1 MRVFAFLTMYIA
13 YLDEFG
19 HIGPFTGRQ
28 QERFN
33 ESPLFGLGG
42 IVLPATEV
50 RAFATWF
57 FQLKSNLLAWEIKH
71 SGEAAYT
78 WEKKGAQLYTTK
90 NILKYKELRTATNR
104 ILNHISRVGG
114 QCVYVG
120 REKYSIPED
129 HDAKSLYLAVLRE
142 TIKRIDQFS
151 ERKDDQWLLI
161 VDEQEKSQFRKQ
173 IVATA
178 STDMFGPARRIRL
191 IEPPIQ
197 AESHLFQTL
206 QCADWIC
213 GLVGRLGAFVC
224 RPDEYPELDWTATYF
239 QARLNRLAP
248 FSSFRKRPE
257 SNLGSADA

>member
-1 MRVFAFLTMYIA
+1 MYIA

-19 HIGPFTGRQ
+19 HIGPFTGRR

-42 IVLPATEV
+42 IVLPALEV

-104 ILNHISRVGG
+104 ILNHVGRVGG

-120 REKYSIPED
+120 LEKYSTPED
-129 HDAKSLYLAVLRE
+129 HDAKRLYLAVLRE

-178 STDMFGPARRIRL
+178 SADMFGPARRSRL

-197 AESHLFQTL
+197 AESHLYQTL

-213 GLVGRLGAFVC
+213 GLVGRLGAFLC

>member
-1 MRVFAFLTMYIA
+1 MYIA

-19 HIGPFTGRQ
+19 HIGPFTGRNR
-28 QERFN
+28 EKYN

-50 RAFATWF
+50 RGFATWF

-78 WEKKGAQLYTTK
+78 WEKKGAQLYTTM
-90 NILKYKELRTATNR
+90 NILKYRHLRAATNR
-104 ILNHISRVGG
+104 IFNQIEIVGG
-114 QCVYVG
+114 KCVYVG
-120 REKYSIPED
+120 LEKYSTPED
-129 HDAKSLYLAVLRE
+129 HDAKRLYLAVLRE
-142 TIKRIDQFS
+142 TIKRIDQFC
-151 ERKDDQWLLI
+151 ERNTDQWLLI

-178 STDMFGPARRIRL
+178 SAEMFGPAGRIRL

-197 AESHLFQTL
+197 AESHPYQTL

-213 GLVGRLGAFVC
+213 GLAGRLGAFVC
-224 RPDEYPELDWTATYF
+224 RPDEYAELDWTARYF
-239 QARLNRLAP
+239 QVRLNKVAP
-248 FSSFRKRPE
+248 FSSFRKRP
-257 SNLGSADA
+257 DANPRSKDS

>member
-1 MRVFAFLTMYIA
+1 MYIA

-19 HIGPFTGRQ
+19 HIGPFTGRDR
-28 QERFN
+28 EKFN
-33 ESPLFGLGG
+33 ESPLFGLAG

-50 RAFATWF
+50 RGFATWF
-57 FQLKSNLLAWEIKH
+57 FQLKTNLLAWEIQH
-71 SGEAAYT
+71 SGEAPYT
-78 WEKKGAQLYTTK
+78 WEKKGAQLYTTH
-90 NILKYKELRTATNR
+90 NVLEYAELRKATNR
-104 ILNHISRVGG
+104 LLSQVRKIGG
-114 QCVYVG
+114 HCVYVG
-120 REKYSIPED
+120 LEKYSTPED

-151 ERKDDQWLLI
+151 ERKADQWLLI

-178 STDMFGPARRIRL
+178 SAEMFGPAGRIRL

-213 GLVGRLGAFVC
+213 GMVGRLGAYVC
-224 RPDEYPELDWTATYF
+224 RPDQYPELNWTSKYF
-239 QARLNRLAP
+239 QARLNALAP
-248 FSSFRKRPE
+248 FSSFRKKPE
-257 SNLGSADA
+257 SHLTFAEP